1 MCLLFAHPHDPNEED
16 GVAEGE
22 ETDGKVVEQGLREP
36 RLEEEGALELG
47 QRLRP
52 GLVVVLCH
60 HDMLSIMGVVVV
72 VVMWASLYGRRGSS
86 VSRKRHD
93 ISIFSS
99 FPLQF

>member
-1 MCLLFAHPHDPNEED
+1 MLFAHPHDPNEED
-16 GVAEGE
+16 GVAEEE

-60 HDMLSIMGVVVV
+60 HDHAEYNGCCGGGGDVGFSLWEKRLKCLSQ
-72 VVMWASLYGRRGSS
+72 
-86 VSRKRHD
+86 KT
-93 ISIFSS
+93 
-99 FPLQF
+99 